1 MRSILSILLLLV
13 ILPTTRAQKKELTRL
28 FRTETPL
35 EIKLRFSVKDVKKI
49 TNDTIYTASVLH
61 YKDGDKWDSVK
72 VDIRARGNFRR
83 ANCYFPPLRVKIK
96 KEDGKG
102 TVFEGNRSLK
112 LVLPCKSSKD
122 ADNDLIMK
130 EFVCYQ
136 MFEPITEY
144 YFNTRLTAIDF
155 TDLSNKK
162 VSHVALKGFFIED
175 DDVVAKRHGGK
186 IKETKVLPQLL
197 DTANALRHDLFQYM
211 IANTDVSTL
220 FMHNAKIMDIEN
232 GKTHKYI
239 PLTYDFDMAGFV
251 NAPYAEA
258 NEMLGISSVRE
269 RLYRGFCRDQAT
281 TQRIRKEIISKEQ
294 AIMGALKA
302 YESSFQPKDYAG
314 MVKYMEEFFVT
325 MKDDG
330 KFATS
335 IKCRTQ

>member
-1 MRSILSILLLLV
+1 MRNLMLLLAM
-13 ILPTTRAQKKELTRL
+13 IIAIPASWAQKKELTRL

-35 EIKLRFSVKDVKKI
+35 EIKMRFSVKEVKKI

-61 YKDGDKWDSVK
+61 YKDGDRWDSLK

-83 ANCYFPPLRVKIK
+83 ANCYFPPLRVKIRK
-96 KEDGKG
+96 DEAKE

-136 MFEPITEY
+136 MFEPVTEY
-144 YFNTRLTAIDF
+144 YFNTRLVSIDF

-162 VSHVALKGFFIED
+162 VSHVMLKGFFIED
-175 DDVVAKRHGGK
+175 DDLVAKRHGGK
-186 IKETKVLPQLL
+186 IVERKILPQLL
-197 DTANALRHDLFQYM
+197 DTVTALRHDIFQYM
-211 IANTDVSTL
+211 IANTDVSTT
-220 FMHNAKIMDIEN
+220 FMHNAKVMEVEK
-232 GKTHKYI
+232 GGPKKYI
-239 PLTYDFDMAGFV
+239 PLAYDFDMAGFV

-269 RLYRGFCRDQAT
+269 RLYRGFCRDPRF
-281 TQRIRKEIISKEQ
+281 TQRVRQEYLAKEQ
-294 AIMGALKA
+294 EIMGALKA
-302 YESSFQPKDYAG
+302 YESGFQPKDYVG
-314 MVKYMEEFFVT
+314 MVKYMEEFFAT
-325 MKDDG
+325 MKSDA
-330 KFATS
+330 KFTEN

>member
-1 MRSILSILLLLV
+1 MRTLLIIMSMLLLL
-13 ILPTTRAQKKELTRL
+13 PASRAQKKELTKL
-28 FRTETPL
+28 FRTEAPL
-35 EIKLRFSVKDVKKI
+35 EVKLRFSVKEVKKI

-61 YKDGDKWDSVK
+61 YKDGDRWDSIK

-83 ANCYFPPLRVKIK
+83 ANCYFPPLRIKIRK
-96 KEDGKG
+96 DEAKE
-102 TVFEGNRSLK
+102 TIFEGNRSLK

-136 MFEPITEY
+136 MFEPVTNY
-144 YFNTRLTAIDF
+144 YFNTRLASIDF

-162 VSHVALKGFFIED
+162 VSHVSLKGFFIED
-175 DDVVAKRHGGK
+175 DDLVAKRHGGK
-186 IKETKVLPQLL
+186 IVERKILPQLL
-197 DTANALRHDLFQYM
+197 DTANALRHDIFQYM
-211 IANTDVSTL
+211 IANTDVSTT
-220 FMHNAKIMDIEN
+220 FMHNAKVMEVEK
-232 GKTHKYI
+232 GGSRKFI

-269 RLYRGFCRDQAT
+269 RLYRGFCRDPRY
-281 TQRIRKEIISKEQ
+281 TQRVRQEFIAKEQ
-294 AIMGALKA
+294 EIMGALKA

-314 MVKYMEEFFVT
+314 MVNYMEEFFAT
-325 MKDDG
+325 MKSDA
-330 KFATS
+330 KFTEN